1 MLLQISL
8 PLGKKLIKS
17 RRKIEILSIFIHLG
31 RRVRILT
38 PFMGHFPLWLLI
50 ETPLS
55 HPNMGYSG
63 DLKDDDW
70 DIFVRFY

>member
-1 MLLQISL
+1 M
-8 PLGKKLIKS
+8 KS
-17 RRKIEILSIFIHLG
+17 RRKIEILSFFIPQG

-38 PFMGHFPLWLLI
+38 PFMGHYSLWSLI